1 MNVDTMTV
9 SQRAVN
15 ESARKAMLDV
25 VGVEKD
31 QGKPNVFPRDRVT
44 FVQAEVLKELIASD
58 AQLDL
63 TEAQTARIA
72 GLYYFAFVE
81 GPLNQ
86 GSTIQKEAVKAGIYD
101 SAGKAALGAQ
111 YGV

>member
-15 ESARKAMLDV
+15 ELARKAMLDI
-25 VGVEKD
+25 VGAERE

-58 AQLDL
+58 VQLDL
-63 TEAQTARIA
+63 TEEQTARIA

-86 GSTIQKEAVKAGIYD
+86 GSTIQRKAVEAGIYD
-101 SAGKAALGAQ
+101 AAGKAALGAQ